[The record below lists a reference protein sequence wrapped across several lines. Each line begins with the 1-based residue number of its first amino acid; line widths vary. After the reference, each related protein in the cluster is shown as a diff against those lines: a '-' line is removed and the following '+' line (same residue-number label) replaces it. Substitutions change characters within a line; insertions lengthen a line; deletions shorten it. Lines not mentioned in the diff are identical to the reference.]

1 MVALDPV
8 THTYRDAQGRT
19 VPGVTDMLT
28 AVLGD
33 QWAGKATEYHLA
45 RGQAAHAVYA
55 LLGRGEDLGLYEIDP
70 ALDGHVRQW
79 REWDKVAVP
88 IFHATEIVVH
98 STRHDFAG
106 TLDAVAHIG
115 GRLSVVDYKATATR
129 RDVWQMA
136 LYALAYEEQ
145 TGVVIPQAI
154 GVQITADYWRMSEP
168 VLGVEWERAK
178 RQALAART
186 VYGMM
191 EQERKG

>member
-1 MVALDPV
+1 MVTLDPV
-8 THTYRDAQGRT
+8 THTYRDPAGRQ
-19 VPGVTDMLT
+19 VPGVTSILS

-33 QWAGKATEYHLA
+33 QWAGKTTEYHLA

-55 LLGRGEDLGLYEIDP
+55 LLGRGEDLGLYTIDP

-79 REWDKVAVP
+79 REWEECTAPVFDALEM
-88 IFHATEIVVH
+88 AVH
-98 STRHDFAG
+98 STRHDYAG
-106 TLDAVAHIG
+106 TLDAVAWIG
-115 GRLSVVDYKATATR
+115 GKRSIIDYKATATR

-145 TGVVIPQAI
+145 TGVVIQQAI
-154 GVQITADYWRMSEP
+154 GVQITADSWRMSEP
-168 VLGVEWERAK
+168 VRGVEWERAK

>member
-1 MVALDPV
+1 MVTLDPI
-8 THTYRDAQGRT
+8 THTYRDPAGRQ
-19 VPGVTDMLT
+19 VPGVTSILS

-33 QWAGKATEYHLA
+33 QWAGRTTEYHLA

-88 IFHATEIVVH
+88 IYHAVELAVH
-98 STRHDFAG
+98 SERYDYAG
-106 TLDAVAHIG
+106 TLDAVAHVN
-115 GRLSVVDYKATATR
+115 GRLTILDYKATATR
-129 RDVWQMA
+129 RDVWQMG

-145 TGVVIPQAI
+145 TASVIYQAI
-154 GVQITADYWRMSEP
+154 GVQITADSWRMSEP
-168 VLGVEWERAK
+168 VRGVEWERAK

-191 EQERKG
+191 EAERKG

>member
-1 MVALDPV
+1 
-8 THTYRDAQGRT
+8 
-19 VPGVTDMLT
+19 MLT

-33 QWAGKATEYHLA
+33 QWAGRTTDYHLA

-55 LLGRGEDLGLYEIDP
+55 ILGRGEDVALYDIDP

-79 REWDKVAVP
+79 RAWRAMTMPCFVEVELA
-88 IFHATEIVVH
+88 VH
-98 STRHDFAG
+98 SVRHDYAG
-106 TLDAVAHIG
+106 TLDAVAWIG
-115 GRLSVVDYKATATR
+115 GRLTILDYKATATR
-129 RDVWQMA
+129 RDIWQMA
-136 LYALAYEEQ
+136 LYALAYTEQ

-154 GVQITADYWRMSEP
+154 GVQITADSWRMSEP
-168 VLGVEWERAK
+168 VKGPEWERAK